1 MKKNKKNVSEKDLSD
16 IFKQAL
22 DMIEKLD
29 DNLEDL
35 VEFSCNLKLLL
46 RKVKNKM
53 TSGIENESTSTIALT
68 PPSKPKPVSLEEL
81 IILDAD
87 DMDLLDGSEEL

>member
-1 MKKNKKNVSEKDLSD
+1 MKKNKKNFSEKDLSD
-16 IFKQAL
+16 IFRQAL

-53 TSGIENESTSTIALT
+53 TSGIEKEAPSRVELT
-68 PPSKPKPVSLEEL
+68 PPEKPKSISLDEL
-81 IILDAD
+81 IIVDAD
-87 DMDLLDGSEEL
+87 DMDLLDGSEEF

>member
-1 MKKNKKNVSEKDLSD
+1 MKKNKKNFSEKDLSD
-16 IFKQAL
+16 IFRQAL

-53 TSGIENESTSTIALT
+53 TSGIEQEPSSKVELT
-68 PPSKPKPVSLEEL
+68 PPSKPKPLSLDEL
-81 IILDAD
+81 IIVDAD

>member
-1 MKKNKKNVSEKDLSD
+1 MKKNKKNFSEKDLSD
-16 IFKQAL
+16 IFRQAL

-53 TSGIENESTSTIALT
+53 TSGIEKEAPNRVEIT
-68 PPSKPKPVSLEEL
+68 PPAKPKSISLDEL
-81 IILDAD
+81 IIVDAD
-87 DMDLLDGSEEL
+87 DMDLLDGSEEF

>member
-1 MKKNKKNVSEKDLSD
+1 MKKNKKNFSEKDLSD
-16 IFKQAL
+16 IFRQAL

-53 TSGIENESTSTIALT
+53 TSGIEKEAPRQAELT
-68 PPSKPKPVSLEEL
+68 PPSKPKPISLDEL
-81 IILDAD
+81 IIVDAD
-87 DMDLLDGSEEL
+87 DLDLLDGSEEL

>member
-1 MKKNKKNVSEKDLSD
+1 MKKNKKNFSEKDLSD
-16 IFKQAL
+16 IFRQAL

-53 TSGIENESTSTIALT
+53 TSGIEKEAPSRVELT
-68 PPSKPKPVSLEEL
+68 PPTKPKPVSLDEL
-81 IILDAD
+81 IIVDAD
-87 DMDLLDGSEEL
+87 DMDLLDGSEEW